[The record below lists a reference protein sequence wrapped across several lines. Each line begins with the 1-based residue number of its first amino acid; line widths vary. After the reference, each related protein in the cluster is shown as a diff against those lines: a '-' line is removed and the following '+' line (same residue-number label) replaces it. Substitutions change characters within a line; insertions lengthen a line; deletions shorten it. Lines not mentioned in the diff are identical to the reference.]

1 MDGSPLR
8 RAAFWLGIYVFV
20 FSFGMTVY
28 ADNPA
33 ETDTLRVYSLGE
45 IVVTARRT
53 PATLISALK
62 EVDSRRMAQEGL
74 LNIAQAVE
82 LTPGAYVSIGSRNEM
97 MVQLRGIEQRQIAV
111 MLDGVPIYVP
121 YDGLVDLGQIPT
133 SAVKKITVNEGNA
146 SVLYGPNSLG
156 GSINILTSTPV
167 RRNSKIRL
175 LGGSGKAFVY
185 SLQQSFSLD
194 KFGVLLSAGQQKQ
207 DYYPLSD
214 DFAPNQI
221 EDGEERENSYYAKR
235 DFFGK
240 VSFRPNLDHHT
251 ALSFSFIHNEKG
263 VPPDIYA
270 PRPRFWKFPVWRKWV
285 LNFSSSQRI
294 SEKVLGKVIFFYDK
308 YDNTLDS
315 YDDETYSTQTRR
327 YAFHSVYDDY
337 STGINVFL
345 THKLSGLSELTFGMN
360 YKRDVHKELDD
371 YEAPW
376 EEYKMDTY
384 TIGGE
389 YEHTLLARVAFS
401 GGLSFNIEH
410 PVYAYEQ
417 PLRGDVEV
425 LDGRVG
431 IHYDMSQDFEVFG
444 SFSHK
449 TRFPTLKELYS
460 GYSGRNIPNPNL
472 KEESA
477 YNFEVGSKFGL
488 SSGNSVELVLF
499 DGEITNL
506 IVEKI
511 VMEEGEEKEQMDNI
525 GKARNFGAE
534 LSINLKPEK
543 NTFISGSYTF
553 LKAKNLSD
561 NRVSDK
567 LEFRPQHRA
576 RLQAG
581 YNFEFGLA
589 LSLTGNYVG
598 QRSYLD
604 DEGQDHGMPDYT
616 VVDARLRQSLRDHL
630 VLMVEA
636 KNIFDKDYQTEYGFP
651 MPGRTLGAGMEIEF

>member
-1 MDGSPLR
+1 MDRSLLR
-8 RAAFWLGIYVFV
+8 KVIIWLGIYVFL
-20 FSFGMTVY
+20 FSFGIGVY
-28 ADNPA
+28 ADDPVP
-33 ETDTLRVYSLGE
+33 TDTLRVYSLGE

-53 PATLISALK
+53 PAALISALT
-62 EVDSRRMAQEGL
+62 EVDSKRMEKEGI

-97 MVQLRGIEQRQIAV
+97 MVQLRGIEQRQITV
-111 MLDGVPIYVP
+111 LLDGVPIYVP
-121 YDGLVDLGQIPT
+121 YDGLVDLSQIPIQ
-133 SAVKKITVNEGNA
+133 AVEKITVNEGNA
-146 SVLYGPNSLG
+146 SVLYGANSLG
-156 GSINILTSTPV
+156 GSINILTSMPV
-167 RRNSKIRL
+167 KRNSKISL
-175 LGGSGKAFVY
+175 FGGSGKAFAY

-207 DYYPLSD
+207 DYYPLSH
-214 DFAPNQI
+214 DFASNEI
-221 EDGEERENSYYAKR
+221 EDGEKRENSYYIKR

-240 VSFRPNLDHHT
+240 ISFRPNLDHHT
-251 ALSFSFIHNEKG
+251 AFSFSFLDNEKG

-270 PRPRFWKFPVWRKWV
+270 PRPRFWKFPLWRKWI

-294 SEKVLGKVIFFYDK
+294 SEKVLGKFIFFYDK
-308 YDNTLDS
+308 YDNVLDS
-315 YDDETYSTQTRR
+315 YDDATFSTQTRG

-337 STGINVFL
+337 SAGTNVFL
-345 THKLSGLSELTFGMN
+345 THELSRISELTLGIN

-384 TIGGE
+384 TLGAE
-389 YEHTLLARVAFS
+389 YEHTVMDRVAFS

-417 PLRGDVEV
+417 PLRGDIEV
-425 LDGRVG
+425 VDGRWG
-431 IHYDMSQDFEVFG
+431 IHYEISDNFEVFS

-477 YNFEVGSKFGL
+477 YNFEAGSKFPL
-488 SSGNSVELVLF
+488 SSGNSMELVLF
-499 DGEITNL
+499 DSEITDL
-506 IVEKI
+506 IVDKI
-511 VMEEGEEKEQMDNI
+511 VMEEGEEKNKMDNI
-525 GKARNFGAE
+525 GKARNIGAE
-534 LSINLKPEK
+534 ISISLKPVE
-543 NTFISGSYTF
+543 NTLISGSYSF
-553 LKAKNLSD
+553 LKAKNLSEG
-561 NRVSDK
+561 RASDK
-567 LEFRPQHRA
+567 LEYRPQHRA
-576 RLQAG
+576 RLQAE

-589 LSLTGNYVG
+589 ISLTGNYVG
-598 QRSYLD
+598 ERSYLD
-604 DEGQDHGMPDYT
+604 DQEKDHGMPDYT
-616 VVDARLRQSLRDHL
+616 IMDGRLRQSLGNHL
-630 VLMVEA
+630 ILVFEA

>member
-1 MDGSPLR
+1 MDRSLLR
-8 RAAFWLGIYVFV
+8 KAIIWLGIYILF
-20 FSFGMTVY
+20 FSFGIGAY
-28 ADNPA
+28 ADDSA
-33 ETDTLRVYSLGE
+33 TTDTLRVYSLGE

-53 PATLISALK
+53 PATLISALR
-62 EVDSRRMAQEGL
+62 EVDSRRMIKEGVM
-74 LNIAQAVE
+74 NIAQAVE

-97 MVQLRGIEQRQIAV
+97 MIQLRGIEQKQIAV

-121 YDGLVDLGQIPT
+121 YDGLVDLGQIPIG
-133 SAVKKITVNEGNA
+133 AVKKITVNEGNA
-146 SVLYGPNSLG
+146 SVLYGANSLG
-156 GSINILTSTPV
+156 GSINILTSMPV

-175 LGGSGKAFVY
+175 FGGSGKAFAY
-185 SLQQSFSLD
+185 SFQQSLSLD
-194 KFGVLLSAGQQKQ
+194 KLGVLLSVGQQKQ

-214 DFAPNQI
+214 DFTSNEV
-221 EDGEERENSYYAKR
+221 EDGEKRENSYYIKR

-240 VSFRPNLDHHT
+240 ISFRPNVDHHT
-251 ALSFSFIHNEKG
+251 NLSFSFLDNEKG
-263 VPPDIYA
+263 VPPDIFA

-294 SEKVLGKVIFFYDK
+294 SEKVLGKLVFFYDK
-308 YDNTLDS
+308 YDNVLDS
-315 YDDETYSTQTRR
+315 YDDGTYSTQTRG

-337 STGINVFL
+337 SAGTNIFL
-345 THKLSGLSELTFGMN
+345 THTLSRMSELTIGIN

-384 TIGGE
+384 TFGAE
-389 YEHTLLARVAFS
+389 YEHTLVNRIAFS

-417 PLRGDVEV
+417 PIRSDIEILN
-425 LDGRVG
+425 GRLGVFYE
-431 IHYDMSQDFEVFG
+431 ISDDFEVFG

-477 YNFEVGSKFGL
+477 YNFEVGSKFPL
-488 SSGNSVELVLF
+488 SSGNNMELVLF
-499 DGEITNL
+499 ESEINNL
-506 IVEKI
+506 IVQQI
-511 VMEEGEEKEQMDNI
+511 VMEEGEEKDQMDNI
-525 GKARNFGAE
+525 GDARNFGAE
-534 LSINLKPEK
+534 LSISLRSFE
-543 NTFISGSYTF
+543 NTLISGSYTF

-567 LEFRPQHRA
+567 LEFRPEHRA
-576 RLQAG
+576 RLQVE

-589 LSLTGNYVG
+589 LSLIGNYVG

-604 DEGQDHGMPDYT
+604 DEGQDYGMPDYT
-616 VVDARLRQSLRDHL
+616 
-630 VLMVEA
+630 
-636 KNIFDKDYQTEYGFP
+636 
-651 MPGRTLGAGMEIEF
+651 

>member
-1 MDGSPLR
+1 MDRSLLGK
-8 RAAFWLGIYVFV
+8 AIIWLGIYVLF
-20 FSFGMTVY
+20 FSFKIGVY
-28 ADNPA
+28 ADDSA
-33 ETDTLRVYSLGE
+33 TTDTLRVYSLGE

-62 EVDSRRMAQEGL
+62 EVDSKRMAKEGV

-121 YDGLVDLGQIPT
+121 YDGLVDLGQIPIG
-133 SAVKKITVNEGNA
+133 AVKKITVNEGNA
-146 SVLYGPNSLG
+146 SVLYGANSLG
-156 GSINILTSTPV
+156 GSINILTSMPI

-175 LGGSGKAFVY
+175 FGGSGKAFAY
-185 SLQQSFSLD
+185 SFQQSFSLN
-194 KFGVLLSAGQQKQ
+194 KLGVLLSAGQQKQ

-214 DFAPNQI
+214 DFTSNEI
-221 EDGEERENSYYAKR
+221 EDGKERENSYYIKR

-240 VSFRPNLDHHT
+240 ISFRPNIDHHT
-251 ALSFSFIHNEKG
+251 NLSFSYLDNEKG

-270 PRPRFWKFPVWRKWV
+270 SRPRFWKFPVWRKWV

-315 YDDETYSTQTRR
+315 FDDETYTTQTRG

-337 STGINVFL
+337 SSGAHIFL
-345 THKLSGLSELTFGMN
+345 THKLSRMSELTIGIN
-360 YKRDVHKELDD
+360 YKRDVHRELDD

-384 TIGGE
+384 TFGAE
-389 YEHTLLARVAFS
+389 YEHTPMDRVAFS

-410 PVYAYEQ
+410 PVYAFEQ
-417 PLRGDVEV
+417 PLRGDIEV
-425 LDGRVG
+425 LDGRMG
-431 IHYDMSQDFEVFG
+431 IHYQISKDFEVFG

-460 GYSGRNIPNPNL
+460 GYSGRNIPNPHL

-477 YNFEVGSKFGL
+477 YNFEMGTSFPF
-488 SSGNSVELVLF
+488 SAGNKAEVVLF
-499 DGEITNL
+499 DSEINNL
-506 IVEKI
+506 IVQKV
-511 VMEEGEEKEQMDNI
+511 VMQEGEEKSQMDNI

-534 LSINLKPEK
+534 LSISLKPLE
-543 NTFISGSYTF
+543 NTLISGSYTF
-553 LKAKNLSD
+553 LKARNLSD
-561 NRVSDK
+561 DRASDK
-567 LEFRPQHRA
+567 LEYRPQHRA
-576 RLQAG
+576 RLKAE
-581 YNFEFGLA
+581 YDFEFGLN
-589 LSLTGNYVG
+589 LSLIGNYVG
-598 QRSYLD
+598 ERSYLD
-604 DEGQDHGMPDYT
+604 DEGKDYGMPDY
-616 VVDARLRQSLRDHL
+616 VLVDGRLRQSLQNHL
-630 VLMVEA
+630 VLVIEA
-636 KNIFDKDYQTEYGFP
+636 KNIWDKDYQTEYGFP